1 MSRKPTGDLFDNP
14 MVRSAYKAM
23 TPKQRESYKIKGEAL
38 YGNFDFEN
46 GTIENSIKNA
56 SEDISEQ
63 LKSGIH
69 PSFLDESEKTI
80 MEEVF
85 GKEWFKKWGYKK
97 QDLFEI
103 VTLSKND

>member
-23 TPKQRESYKIKGEAL
+23 TPEQRDSYKAKGEDL

-46 GTIENSIKNA
+46 ETIENSLRDA
-56 SEDISEQ
+56 SVEISEQ
-63 LKSGIH
+63 LKAGMH
-69 PSFLDESEKTI
+69 PSFLDENEKTI

-97 QDLFEI
+97 EDLFEI
-103 VTLSKND
+103 ITLSKND